1 MTWLGRLA
9 RVGKRC
15 ALDAREVHTPAGM
28 ITLFRCVEISVAEI
42 SNTSRIP
49 FPNILMLKI
58 YLRLICINL
67 LMKLSRT
74 FLSYSCELFD
84 HVATLFQ
91 GWEVGADSLFA
102 NFRSFV
108 LHGRCRASALQGRL
122 VESLAVSF
130 V

>member
-1 MTWLGRLA
+1 M
-9 RVGKRC
+9 
-15 ALDAREVHTPAGM
+15 HTPAGM

-108 LHGRCRASALQGRL
+108 PPNPPL
-122 VESLAVSF
+122 F
-130 V
+130 